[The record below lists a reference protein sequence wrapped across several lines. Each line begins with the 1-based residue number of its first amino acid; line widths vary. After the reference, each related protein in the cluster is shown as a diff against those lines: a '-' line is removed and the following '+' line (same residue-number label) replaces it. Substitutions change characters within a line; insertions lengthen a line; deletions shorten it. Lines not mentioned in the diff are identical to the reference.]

1 MTRHARPRGQAMT
14 EFLVIA
20 AAMVIVFFVVEVNG
34 RTLSQYCADVI
45 RLFYRNLTYFISLP

>member
-1 MTRHARPRGQAMT
+1 MTGRSRARGQAMT

-20 AAMVIVFFVVEVNG
+20 SALVIVFLVVEVEG

-45 RLFYRNLTYFISLP
+45 RLFYRNLTYFLSLP

>member
-1 MTRHARPRGQAMT
+1 MTRRSLRHGQAMT

-20 AAMVIVFFVVEVNG
+20 AAMVIVFFVVELNG